1 MLISEYYSIL
11 GLPLNSSLEEIKKAY
26 RKQARL
32 FHPDINHS
40 PDAIDK
46 FIMVTE
52 AYDFLM
58 ANHEKGQL
66 DEQDY
71 FRIVEEWRK
80 YRQDR
85 SRQRAQYYARSSF
98 VSFKNSKYY
107 KSTRILNASSVI
119 FTFSIAVIVLIFTVF
134 GYVLKLKNPVPGT
147 EIATLI
153 SFILL
158 LILSII
164 LVSISYISLKAYI
177 DAGKKHKKEN

>member
-1 MLISEYYSIL
+1 MLISEYYNIL

-32 FHPDINHS
+32 YHPDINHS
-40 PDAIDK
+40 PEAKDK

-66 DEQDY
+66 NDQDY

-85 SRQRAQYYARSSF
+85 SRQRARYYARSSF

-107 KSTRILNASSVI
+107 RSTKILNASSVI
-119 FTFSIAVIVLIFTVF
+119 FTFAIALIVLIFTVS
-134 GYVLKLKNPVPGT
+134 GYVLKLKNPEPGT
-147 EIATLI
+147 EITTLI

-158 LILSII
+158 LIMSII
-164 LVSISYISLKAYI
+164 LLSISFISLKAYI
-177 DAGKKHKKEN
+177 DANKKHKKEN